1 MEFPTEITEKYIDL
15 RKILAAKGIHKISPW
30 VERMMNRLLH
40 IPQMNRTIYA
50 YRDLKGLDFVHQF
63 LEGDTEHDLNVKL
76 DIVGSENIPQE
87 GYPIMTGNH
96 PLGGPDGMAVIAAV
110 GHYRTD
116 IKFPVTDFL
125 MYLPGPRSL
134 FVPIDK
140 VHHRATN
147 YDGLEAAFADK
158 NILLYF
164 PAGMCSRK
172 KHGEI
177 RDLDW
182 KPTAIKKAVR
192 YGRDVVPFYIEAR
205 NRKRFYALANLRE
218 MVGIKFNIEM
228 ALLPA
233 EMYAQK
239 GKTIRIVIGKPIPYE
254 TFDKRFTAKQWTD
267 LLKEHVYRLKDD
279 PDAVFPYEPQQLTN
293 NQ

>member
-1 MEFPTEITEKYIDL
+1 MEYPKEITEKYIDI
-15 RKILAAKGIHKISPW
+15 RKILASKGVSPVSGV
-30 VERMMNRLLH
+30 VERLLNRLLH

-50 YRDLKGLDFVHQF
+50 YRDLKGLDFIHQF
-63 LEGDTEHDLNVKL
+63 LEGNTEHDLNVKL
-76 DIVGSENIPQE
+76 DIVGSENIPQT
-87 GYPIMTGNH
+87 GFPIMTGNH

-116 IKFPVTDFL
+116 IKFPVNDFL

-140 VHHRATN
+140 VHHKATN
-147 YDGLEAAFADK
+147 VDALEEAFAGE
-158 NILLYF
+158 NVLLYF

-172 KHGEI
+172 HKGII

-182 KPTAIKKAVR
+182 KPTAIKKAIR
-192 YGRDVVPFYIEAR
+192 YRRDIVPFYIEAQ
-205 NRKRFYALANLRE
+205 NRKRFYNLANLRE
-218 MVGIKFNIEM
+218 KLGIKFNIEM

-239 GKTIRIVIGKPIPYE
+239 GKTIRIIIGKPIPHE
-254 TFDKRFTAKQWTD
+254 TFDKRHTAKQWTD
-267 LLKEHVYRLKDD
+267 LLKEHVYALKDN
-279 PDAVFPYEPQQLTN
+279 PNATFGFTAPEERHQ
-293 NQ
+293 